1 VPVSTSRPLLPFSF
15 LLFCLFILIF
25 FVSVSHTFLSFNYHF
40 ASSPKYDMITMKE
53 EILTKFLL
61 SQTSL
66 RDALPFADF
75 TKLQELNRL
84 LKATTLSDA
93 DRIELQR
100 LVYKELLHRDR
111 TKRARVE
118 AAITRHA
125 ASVDRRRR
133 KSSLLQDPSKTQTI
147 NAIFIQTLVESLD
160 ARRAMLVAE
169 NERLIARVT
178 DTADALAD
186 VAARTV
192 PKLDQT
198 GDALE
203 LPPETRASAASAET
217 ETAQL
222 AHILRSV

>member
-1 VPVSTSRPLLPFSF
+1 
-15 LLFCLFILIF
+15 
-25 FVSVSHTFLSFNYHF
+25 
-40 ASSPKYDMITMKE
+40 MKE

-66 RDALPFADF
+66 RDALPFSDF

-93 DRIELQR
+93 DRVELQR

-118 AAITRHA
+118 GIVTRHA
-125 ASVDRRRR
+125 ASVDRKRR

-147 NAIFIQTLVESLD
+147 NAIFIQTLAESLD
-160 ARRAMLVAE
+160 ARRATLVAE
-169 NERLIARVT
+169 NERLLARVT
-178 DTADALAD
+178 TTADALAD
-186 VAARTV
+186 VAARTA
-192 PKLDQT
+192 PKLDRT
-198 GDALE
+198 GDALA
-203 LPPETRASAASAET
+203 LPQETHASTVAAET

-222 AHILRSV
+222 ARILRRV

>member
-1 VPVSTSRPLLPFSF
+1 
-15 LLFCLFILIF
+15 
-25 FVSVSHTFLSFNYHF
+25 
-40 ASSPKYDMITMKE
+40 MKE

-66 RDALPFADF
+66 RDALPFTDF

-84 LKATTLSDA
+84 LKTTTLSDA
-93 DRIELQR
+93 DRVELQR

-118 AAITRHA
+118 AAVTRHA

-133 KSSLLQDPSKTQTI
+133 KSSLLQDPRKTQTI

-160 ARRAMLVAE
+160 TRRATLVAE
-169 NERLIARVT
+169 NERLLARVT

-186 VAARTV
+186 VAARV
-192 PKLDQT
+192 VLKLDRT

-203 LPPETRASAASAET
+203 LPQETRASTAAAET

-222 AHILRSV
+222 ARILRRV